1 MAMSAAKKRS
11 SSAENEPAQ
20 GDSFVVLFTALM
32 MILLAFFILLN
43 SLSTIDERRKRMA
56 IGSILGSFGIMPS
69 GQGYDHK
76 GEFAPK
82 TSPIMGGVRQEV
94 FLRVLGRIF
103 SGFAAANQVR
113 IFTRGGEVILS
124 FRSDILFPSGVSDVS
139 PAAFGL
145 LDQVASV
152 VFLFR
157 HAIRI
162 EGHADSSPGLRQV
175 DNWRV
180 STQRAISVLRY
191 LKDVCRVPAELMT
204 VAGYSDT
211 RPADEALKANGEKH
225 RRVEIVF
232 TGHMETASE

>member
-1 MAMSAAKKRS
+1 MPVAKKRS
-11 SSAENEPAQ
+11 SAEEEEEVQ

-43 SLSTIDERRKRMA
+43 SLSTIDKRRKRMA

-94 FLRVLGRIF
+94 FLQVLGRIF
-103 SGFAAANQVR
+103 SGYAASNQVN
-113 IFTRGGEVILS
+113 IFTRGGDVVLS

-145 LDQVASV
+145 LDQLASV
-152 VFLFR
+152 IFLFR

-191 LKDVCRVPAELMT
+191 LKDVCQVPAELMT
-204 VAGYSDT
+204 VAGYADT
-211 RPADEALKANGEKH
+211 RPANDAPSAKGEKH

-232 TGHMETASE
+232 TDHMGTSNE